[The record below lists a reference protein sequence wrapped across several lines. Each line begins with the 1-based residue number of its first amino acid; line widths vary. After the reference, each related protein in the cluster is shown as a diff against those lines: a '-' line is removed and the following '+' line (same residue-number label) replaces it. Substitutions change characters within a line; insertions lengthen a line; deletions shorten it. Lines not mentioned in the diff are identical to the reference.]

1 MKIVQNYIAD
11 QQMKFTLH
19 PFFQRLDRNEPL
31 RHVLPFASGLTF
43 WVMVFQDV
51 LRLNEAQVT
60 DPELK
65 KLARHHRGEDSGHDK
80 WFLNDLIKIEGTNPD
95 VRSLFGKQ
103 HRVTRDVS
111 YALMSEVYRAQS
123 DYERIVLLLTLEST
137 GHIFFEK
144 IASYF
149 ERFGVVQSLQYFSRT
164 HIDVE
169 KAHEM
174 FEKQMEEMLSHIALP
189 EEARQRCIQLV
200 DRAYKAFGELF
211 DSMEELVLAEMER
224 PVTKAAPRE
233 QLLLSHES
241 RLTIER

>member
-1 MKIVQNYIAD
+1 MKTVQDYIAD
-11 QQMKFTLH
+11 QQLKFGLH
-19 PFFQRLDRNEPL
+19 PFFQRLEHNEPL

-80 WFLNDLIKIEGTNPD
+80 WFLNDLIKIEGSNPD
-95 VRSLFGKQ
+95 LRSLFGKQ

-149 ERFGVVQSLQYFSRT
+149 ERLGVVHSLQYFSRT

-174 FEKQMEEMLSHIALP
+174 FEQQMEAMLAKIELP
-189 EEARQRCIQLV
+189 EEIRERCVQLV

-211 DSMEELVLAEMER
+211 DSLEELIHVELDR
-224 PVTKAAPRE
+224 PVTKTAPRE
-233 QLLLSHES
+233 QLLLSREN
-241 RLTIER
+241 RLTLER